1 MSRPQPTLARGVAR
15 TLVGWTIALATL
27 AIAVAPAVAQ
37 EASNAPRQPAVRN
50 FPSAWVGYAAMF
62 FIMALVVGV
71 SLYPSKR
78 GHQE

>member
-1 MSRPQPTLARGVAR
+1 MVKPTITYDRAANRAFGL
-15 TLVGWTIALATL
+15 LVALATL
-27 AIAVAPAVAQ
+27 AITVVPVLAQ
-37 EASNAPRQPAVRN
+37 DESGAPRQPAVRN

-62 FIMALVVGV
+62 LIMALVVGV